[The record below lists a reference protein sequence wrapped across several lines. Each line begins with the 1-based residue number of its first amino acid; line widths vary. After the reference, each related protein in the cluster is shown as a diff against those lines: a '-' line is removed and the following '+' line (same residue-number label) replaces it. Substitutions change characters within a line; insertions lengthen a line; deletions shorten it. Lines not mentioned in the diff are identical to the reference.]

1 VTSWLHHAKLEP
13 PRRWLKNSTKKGF
26 QMKGFFWNSKGLS
39 DLAKHGYIADV
50 IKEGN
55 LDFVAIMESGKQDM
69 ERANLSR
76 LSGGADFIW
85 HCLPPQGRSGG
96 ILLGVNNAAVQLSM
110 IVEGDFF
117 IKFHLYNKIDN
128 FKWILMAV

>member
-1 VTSWLHHAKLEP
+1 MASSRKARTSKKMAK
-13 PRRWLKNSTKKGF
+13 KQHKKGF
-26 QMKGFFWNSKGLS
+26 PNERIFWNSKGLS

-117 IKFHLYNKIDN
+117 IKIHLYNKIDN